1 MVIDAG
7 VVLALILPVPSSA
20 SAAAVVGDLRRTD
33 EELVAPA
40 LCEYEVCSALRG
52 AVTQGLLTEEEAV
65 GALAL
70 VADLRIRPVRP
81 SPSLHAR
88 ALAWARRLGHS
99 RTYDAQY
106 LAVAEELGCGL
117 LTTDAG
123 LARAGA
129 SLGATWVTV
138 VEADGP
144 VETGSD
150 DRDRPWPGV
159 DRDLAL
165 PG

>member
-1 MVIDAG
+1 MVIDTG

-20 SAAAVVGDLRRTD
+20 SAAAIVGDLRRTG

-40 LCEYEVCSALRG
+40 LCEYEVCSVLRG

-81 SPSLHAR
+81 TPSLHGR
-88 ALAWARRLGHS
+88 ALAWARRLGYT

-106 LAVAEELGCGL
+106 LAVAEELGCGM

-123 LARAGA
+123 LARAA
-129 SLGATWVTV
+129 APLGATWLTV
-138 VEADGP
+138 VGPDGP
-144 VETGSD
+144 GATGSARGD
-150 DRDRPWPGV
+150 GPQPG
-159 DRDLAL
+159 
-165 PG
+165 